1 MLTNLSGKSS
11 GKLTLMRLS
20 MFLTILV
27 TGLLVAAPAAHAV
40 PFGTVTLTQNGA
52 NVDIS
57 VSLGDSNQ
65 FVLTSPDDQYFE
77 FNGAPSLASITVDQ
91 TAAGVHLI
99 ADTGAF
105 SGDGAGDFLF
115 GITCDTGTLCGE
127 GEANALAVGTSL
139 SFHVANT
146 AIAALTQP
154 NNLGNFFFASILS
167 PVPEPSTLLLLGG
180 GLVGLFY
187 SRASGRAARP
197 VAISRQG
204 LGRSG

>member
-1 MLTNLSGKSS
+1 MCIWQLLFPSAAIGSVGHVKHPK
-11 GKLTLMRLS
+11 GRPGETLMRLS

-77 FNGAPSLASITVDQ
+77 FNRAPSLASITVDQ
-91 TAAGVHLI
+91 TAAGVLLI

-105 SGDGAGDFLF
+105 SGDGAGDFFL
-115 GITCDTGTLCGE
+115 GT
-127 GEANALAVGTSL
+127 A
-139 SFHVANT
+139 
-146 AIAALTQP
+146 
-154 NNLGNFFFASILS
+154 
-167 PVPEPSTLLLLGG
+167 TLD
-180 GLVGLFY
+180 
-187 SRASGRAARP
+187 GR
-197 VAISRQG
+197 
-204 LGRSG
+204 